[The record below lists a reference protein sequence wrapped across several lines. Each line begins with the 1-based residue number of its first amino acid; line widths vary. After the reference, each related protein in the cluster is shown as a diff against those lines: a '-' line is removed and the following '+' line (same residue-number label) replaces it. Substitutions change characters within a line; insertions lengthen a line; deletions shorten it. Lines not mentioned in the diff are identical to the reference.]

1 MAGTSSVTLW
11 GNLTRDPDFRST
23 REGKSVCGVTVAIS
37 KKYGNRDIVVFID
50 CTFWGKTAEI
60 VSEKFH
66 KGDPIYVEGKLEM
79 DQWDDKTTGQKRSKI
94 KLNARTFSFLP
105 GGGDSGRRE
114 QRTQAPKQAENF
126 EDVAG
131 DGIPF

>member
-1 MAGTSSVTLW
+1 
-11 GNLTRDPDFRST
+11 
-23 REGKSVCGVTVAIS
+23 
-37 KKYGNRDIVVFID
+37 
-50 CTFWGKTAEI
+50 
-60 VSEKFH
+60 
-66 KGDPIYVEGKLEM
+66 M